1 MAKYKVWI
9 NFSGCAAY
17 DIEANS
23 PSEAQDIA
31 MEEADISDCDSWDF
45 DIDEVEDEDEDEDN

>member
-9 NFSGCAAY
+9 SFSGCAAY
-17 DIEANS
+17 GIEAD
-23 PSEAQDIA
+23 SEDEARDMA

-45 DIDEVEDEDEDEDN
+45 DIDDVEDNDD

>member
-9 NFSGCAAY
+9 NFSGYAAY
-17 DIEANS
+17 DIEADS

-45 DIDEVEDEDEDEDN
+45 DIDEVESEDEDN